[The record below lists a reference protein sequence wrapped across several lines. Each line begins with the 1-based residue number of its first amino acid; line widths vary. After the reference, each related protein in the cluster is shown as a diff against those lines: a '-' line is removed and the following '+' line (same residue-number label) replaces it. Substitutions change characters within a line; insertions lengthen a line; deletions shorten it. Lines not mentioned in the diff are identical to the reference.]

1 MFGIVKVITFN
12 ESFSSSDLLTV
23 VYITTILFHKA
34 GALPMLLQ
42 QGGTPFHT
50 QKEGQPCQKPLPR
63 PYLLQQLSLAPAQA
77 LPPSAAQPRLSVSSP
92 ITGTMPLLFLL
103 LVLLCLA
110 KCHENSFPVG
120 T

>member
-1 MFGIVKVITFN
+1 
-12 ESFSSSDLLTV
+12 
-23 VYITTILFHKA
+23 
-34 GALPMLLQ
+34 MLLQ

-50 QKEGQPCQKPLPR
+50 QKEGQPCQEPLPR